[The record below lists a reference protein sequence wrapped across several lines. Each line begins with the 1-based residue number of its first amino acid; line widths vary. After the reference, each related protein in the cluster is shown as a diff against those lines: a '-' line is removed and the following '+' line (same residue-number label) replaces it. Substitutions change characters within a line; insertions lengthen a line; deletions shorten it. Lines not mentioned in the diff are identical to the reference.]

1 MNDRIK
7 YILSSGEG
15 INWLGIT
22 IFIVFFILFLAV
34 VWITLK
40 RNKDA
45 DDYMAEMPI
54 DENEKSFE

>member
-7 YILSSGEG
+7 YILNSGDG

-22 IFIVFFILFLAV
+22 IFVVFFILFLAV
-34 VWITLK
+34 VWITLR

-54 DENEKSFE
+54 NEKEESFE